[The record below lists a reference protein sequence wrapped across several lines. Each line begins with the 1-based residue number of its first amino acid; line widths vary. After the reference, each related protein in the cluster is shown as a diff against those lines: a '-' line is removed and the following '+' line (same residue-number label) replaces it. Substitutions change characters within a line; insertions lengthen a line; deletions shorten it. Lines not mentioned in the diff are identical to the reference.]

1 MARIAHRP
9 VIAVAAFSKFPIYA
23 LRGVTVVAGY
33 RLAQGLGI
41 QTKLLRQRGQGIG
54 FVQIASGD
62 RGVIIDRRRARQPEA
77 ITLHR
82 LASQSKNRGHFPL
95 HPALRWRNGDRS
107 WTR

>member
-9 VIAVAAFSKFPIYA
+9 VIAAAAFSKSSIYA

-62 RGVIIDRRRARQPEA
+62 QGVIIDRRRARQPGA

-82 LASQSKNRGHFPL
+82 TGVAE
-95 HPALRWRNGDRS
+95 
-107 WTR
+107 

>member
-41 QTKLLRQRGQGIG
+41 QTKLLRQRG
-54 FVQIASGD
+54 
-62 RGVIIDRRRARQPEA
+62 GV
-77 ITLHR
+77 
-82 LASQSKNRGHFPL
+82 S
-95 HPALRWRNGDRS
+95 ALCR
-107 WTR
+107 